1 MALLGGGGGWV
12 TGAGSSQSLTG
23 RHTYYARRREWTHT
37 HSTTHVY
44 ICRVCWSAH
53 TNATPTQAHG
63 ECMHYLSLHTH
74 RPTGIRCAVHW
85 SAFIYTHKLPLL
97 PLVSHK
103 VCELNICL
111 MQRWRGGQPVWLWAE
126 SPSGLPQPSP
136 LACVTGPAH
145 AASPLPSLLSSP
157 SSCCLPP
164 GPGIN
169 RWVMPAVLPRGGC
182 GGGAQKPCF
191 SL

>member
-1 MALLGGGGGWV
+1 MHVGVSRLI
-12 TGAGSSQSLTG
+12 
-23 RHTYYARRREWTHT
+23 HTPPHMYTYVGYVHPHT
-37 HSTTHVY
+37 QTPHLHKCMEYVCIT
-44 ICRVCWSAH
+44 CRFA
-53 TNATPTQAHG
+53 
-63 ECMHYLSLHTH
+63 H
-74 RPTGIRCAVHW
+74 RPTGICCAVHW

-103 VCELNICL
+103 VCKLNICL

-191 SL
+191 SLEMLHRVYLDSSCLRPDTTSLVPGHT